1 MANILGIFTAI
12 VLAAAAFV
20 ALKNKSQLEVEISNR
35 NSEAANL
42 VTSQSRLKAA
52 QEELKELPIETTAIN
67 DEAAAKTEEQNALKE
82 ANEKLKADIETKNAT
97 IAANKTKLDEIREK
111 TAKIGDLQN
120 LASKMKSMGAE
131 LEELTQ
137 SISNKEAM
145 LANLT
150 AQNTA
155 SQAEETRRK
164 NELDGMSKGES
175 IPMLKTRIRSI
186 YDTWGFVTL
195 QDGNNAGVVANSTL
209 EVVRDG
215 ETIAKLL
222 VTSVES
228 SSASASIIPD
238 SIGEDISLSVGDR
251 VVPGTKE
258 KK

>member
-1 MANILGIFTAI
+1 MDF
-12 VLAAAAFV
+12 
-20 ALKNKSQLEVEISNR
+20 
-35 NSEAANL
+35 
-42 VTSQSRLKAA
+42 
-52 QEELKELPIETTAIN
+52 
-67 DEAAAKTEEQNALKE
+67 
-82 ANEKLKADIETKNAT
+82 
-97 IAANKTKLDEIREK
+97 
-111 TAKIGDLQN
+111 
-120 LASKMKSMGAE
+120 
-131 LEELTQ
+131 
-137 SISNKEAM
+137 SNKEAM

-238 SIGEDISLSVGDR
+238 SIEEDISLSVGDR

>member
-137 SISNKEAM
+137 SISNKEAT